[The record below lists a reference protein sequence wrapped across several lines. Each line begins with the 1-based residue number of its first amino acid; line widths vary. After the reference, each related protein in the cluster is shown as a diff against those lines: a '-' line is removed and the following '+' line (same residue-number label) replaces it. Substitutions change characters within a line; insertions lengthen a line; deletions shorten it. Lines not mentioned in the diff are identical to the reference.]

1 MKLLYNEEQFSCTK
15 TKLLNFK
22 LTLPLAKSVMVRG
35 RLTSND
41 LIFSRDTMVDIQFV
55 TFFLLSNISELSIG
69 TKTKIWQVSSPV
81 KYILPNKKLNPFVN
95 NNLTFSNSSID
106 FFSTSPW
113 FVLFEVTLLLIFF
126 SFHRNLSFLRNQ
138 QYQTHYLFFYYFCIK
153 YIICKFIIIRCG
165 EIFLLFCYHN
175 LLSE

>member
-69 TKTKIWQVSSPV
+69 TKTKI
-81 KYILPNKKLNPFVN
+81 
-95 NNLTFSNSSID
+95 
-106 FFSTSPW
+106 
-113 FVLFEVTLLLIFF
+113 
-126 SFHRNLSFLRNQ
+126 
-138 QYQTHYLFFYYFCIK
+138 
-153 YIICKFIIIRCG
+153 
-165 EIFLLFCYHN
+165 
-175 LLSE
+175 